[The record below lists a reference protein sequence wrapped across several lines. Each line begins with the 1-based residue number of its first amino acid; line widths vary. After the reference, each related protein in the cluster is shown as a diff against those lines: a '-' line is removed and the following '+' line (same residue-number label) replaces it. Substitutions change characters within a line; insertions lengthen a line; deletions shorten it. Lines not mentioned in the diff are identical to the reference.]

1 MPPLVARWSSL
12 VCFVVLA
19 GSLAGVASDA
29 AQQPGGFKAIHGVG
43 EVEYQA
49 WIDSLRK
56 TDYRPAF
63 ISAYGLGQ
71 TQLFAAG
78 AVQDAARPE
87 WVARHHLTSQG
98 FQREFDKWTE
108 KGYHLISVVGYL
120 REGTTQYAA
129 LWLKD
134 NYEAASETH
143 FDQTVAEYQA
153 TFKELSKKGFRPVFL
168 VGYPV
173 GKSYRLAS
181 IFVADRA
188 TAWTAFHDLTEKQYQ
203 KTLDDWTAKDYRPI
217 SITAYPTGQGT
228 RFGVILIEDK
238 AKRWKARHNLTAKL
252 YEKQFDAW
260 KAEGYRPIQVC
271 GYPWQNEIRYAAVAI
286 KPGVAV
292 LAGPLPMTGDAVPEL
307 TAFDDA
313 MQKFMRD
320 RNILA
325 GTLAVSKN
333 KKVVLS
339 RGYGH
344 VDDARTHLCG
354 PATPMRIASVSKPIT
369 LAALF
374 RLIREGKLSL
384 KTKAFV
390 FLDVQ
395 PPPGQT
401 MDPRLLDITVGDLV
415 EHKGGWDL
423 KKADDPMFMPLKIA
437 KALGKTGPADA
448 DDVIVYMAG
457 QPLQYE
463 PGSKYAYSNFG
474 YCVLGRVIEKA
485 SGKRYIDYL
494 HEAVT
499 GPLGLTS
506 IQLGRTLPK
515 NRNPAEPVYID
526 TVMARNVML
535 PASKIDV
542 PDPDG
547 GFHLE
552 AMDAHGGLIAS
563 APDLVKLFDV
573 YWMNGRVRK
582 PGDTASF
589 KFFGSLPGTWAFVRQ
604 GPDGVTIAALFNQ
617 RTDPSGLSYDPIE
630 DVLNAAAKGV
640 KQWPK

>member
-1 MPPLVARWSSL
+1 MVTAA
-12 VCFVVLA
+12 LA
-19 GSLAGVASDA
+19 GFAES
-29 AQQPGGFKAIHGVG
+29 PGGSKAIHGVRD
-43 EVEYQA
+43 VEYQS
-49 WIDSLRK
+49 WIEALAK
-56 TDYRPAF
+56 TDYRPAYL
-63 ISAYGLGQ
+63 SAYGTGQ
-71 TQLFAAG
+71 APLFAAG
-78 AVQDAARPE
+78 AVRDPARPD
-87 WVARHHLTSQG
+87 WMAKQHLTSQG
-98 FQREFDKWTE
+98 FQREFDKRTE
-108 KGYHLISVVGYL
+108 KGYRLTSVVGYL

-129 LWLKD
+129 IWLRD
-134 NYEAASETH
+134 NSNSVSEAH
-143 FDQTVAEYQA
+143 FDQTAAEYQA
-153 TFKELSKKGFRPVFL
+153 TFKELTKKGFRPVYL
-168 VGYPV
+168 TGYPV

-181 IFVADRA
+181 IYVADRA
-188 TAWTAFHDLTEKQYQ
+188 KAWTAFHDLTDKQYQ

-217 SITAYPTGQGT
+217 SITAYPTGQGP
-228 RFGVILIEDK
+228 RFGVILIQDK
-238 AKRWKARHNLTAKL
+238 ATPWKARHNLTGDL
-252 YEKQFDAW
+252 YQKQFDEW
-260 KAEGYRPIQVC
+260 TAEGYRPIQVC
-271 GYPWQNEIRYAAVAI
+271 GYASQNQILYAAVAI
-286 KPGVAV
+286 KPGAAAV
-292 LAGPLPMTGDAVPEL
+292 AGPLPMTGDAVPEL
-307 TAFDDA
+307 AAFDDA

-320 RNILA
+320 RNIVA

-333 KKVVLS
+333 EKVVLS

-390 FLDVQ
+390 FLGVQ

-415 EHKGGWDL
+415 AHKGGWDS
-423 KKADDPMFMPLKIA
+423 KKAGDPMFMPLKIA
-437 KALGKTGPADA
+437 KATGNTGPADA
-448 DDVIVYMAG
+448 GDVIAYMAG
-457 QPLQYE
+457 QPLQFD

-485 SGKRYIDYL
+485 SGKKYIDYL

-499 GPLGLTS
+499 QPLGLSS

-515 NRNPAEPVYID
+515 FRSPAEPVYID
-526 TVMARNVML
+526 PVMARNVML
-535 PASKIDV
+535 PASKVEV

-547 GFHLE
+547 GFYLE

-573 YWMNGRVRK
+573 YWMNGSVRK
-582 PGDTASF
+582 PGDAASF
-589 KFFGSLPGTWAFVRQ
+589 KHFGSLPGTWAFVRQ
-604 GPDGVTIAALFNQ
+604 RDDGVTIAALFNQ
-617 RTDPSGLSYDPIE
+617 RTDPSGLSYNPIE
-630 DVLNAAAKGV
+630 NVLNAAAKGV